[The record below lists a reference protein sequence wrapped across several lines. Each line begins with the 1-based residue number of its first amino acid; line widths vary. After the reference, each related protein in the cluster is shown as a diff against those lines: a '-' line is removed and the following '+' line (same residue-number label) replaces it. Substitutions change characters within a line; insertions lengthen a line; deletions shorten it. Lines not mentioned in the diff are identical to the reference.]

1 VVLFAPLDLGWAGLF
16 ERLRNSKPNDYLYR
30 MEKPK
35 RGGKREGAG
44 RKGLGEGHKRY
55 TVILNIED
63 VARIEGNRNEFIR
76 QAVEEKLSRMKRII
90 D

>member
-1 VVLFAPLDLGWAGLF
+1 
-16 ERLRNSKPNDYLYR
+16 

-63 VARIEGNRNEFIR
+63 VDKIDGNRNEFIR
-76 QAVEEKLSRMKRII
+76 RAIAEKLSQIEKNI